1 MNALNQSIQTHGAQ
15 AVYNAASQH
24 MADGKTLAQV
34 GLRANNMG
42 DVWRIQSEA
51 YAQLGD
57 GAKIIDAAKT
67 QAQLDAFD
75 STLPA
80 R

>member
-1 MNALNQSIQTHGAQ
+1 MNTLNQSIQAHGAQ

-24 MADGKTLAQV
+24 MVDGKALTSVELQAK
-34 GLRANNMG
+34 NMG

-51 YAQLGD
+51 YAQLGEA
-57 GAKIIDAAKT
+57 AKVIDAAKA
-67 QAQLDAFD
+67 QSQLDAF
-75 STLPA
+75 